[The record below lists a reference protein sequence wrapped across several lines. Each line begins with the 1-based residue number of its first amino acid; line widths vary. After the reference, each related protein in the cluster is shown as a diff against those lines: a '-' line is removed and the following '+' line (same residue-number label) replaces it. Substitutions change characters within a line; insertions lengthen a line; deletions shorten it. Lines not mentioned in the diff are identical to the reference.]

1 METLNLNIYQ
11 SIFIELLFIAICIGS
26 YWQSVQLGK
35 KWGGEN
41 GLRNAATTA
50 LYKLHVANR
59 QKVKAEVQEEV
70 RKAAMYAQLFLNIAI
85 LFLILS
91 IIWPIILL
99 CI

>member
-1 METLNLNIYQ
+1 METLNLNIFQ

-35 KWGGEN
+35 KWGGKN
-41 GLRNAATTA
+41 GLKNAASTA
-50 LYKLHVANR
+50 ISKLHVANR
-59 QKVKAEVQEEV
+59 IRVLSELEEKI
-70 RKAAMYAQLFLNIAI
+70 RKAGIYAELFLNIAV

>member
-35 KWGGEN
+35 KWGGSN
-41 GLRNAATTA
+41 GLKNAASTA
-50 LYKLHVANR
+50 IYKLHVANR
-59 QKVKAEVQEEV
+59 KRVLSEVEEEV